1 MTASKRTVWQASQLA
16 AANLNKNFTKRTRN
30 ISESK
35 PKISLTLRVKFTPL
49 KPPKTATIT
58 SRNQTEFDATL
69 KPKSKFIKIHSPNS
83 PSREPSRLVKFIK
96 NLTDATKS
104 NFVYFQ
110 AKFIL
115 KFYLKALLYEFS
127 ISSEHP
133 SSLIAACAKFG
144 FRSSSLP

>member
-1 MTASKRTVWQASQLA
+1 MATSVLITTSDVLANKVREKIEEQLKKLTREEIARTSIDNNGKIILVDSIEEAIELSNELA
-16 AANLNKNFTKRTRN
+16 PEHLEICVDNPFDYLNK
-30 ISESK
+30 
-35 PKISLTLRVKFTPL
+35 V
-49 KPPKTATIT
+49 
-58 SRNQTEFDATL
+58 
-69 KPKSKFIKIHSPNS
+69 
-83 PSREPSRLVKFIK
+83 
-96 NLTDATKS
+96 DATKS